1 MVNPE
6 KNTEPFIQTVR
17 RTIITTTIIA
27 IILFWAGIFPAGEIN
42 KLPVFCII
50 WSAAFCIVFGGH
62 WLELLFINHIKFI
75 LPKKIL
81 YLYIIRIV
89 FWFLCS
95 IPLFAVAN
103 LVSNLLSHKTA
114 HLAHWWAFGLL
125 YICIQLLMYSIMHMR
140 FKKSFYNGV
149 Y

>member
-1 MVNPE
+1 MENPE

-27 IILFWAGIFPAGEIN
+27 IILYLAGIFPASEIN
-42 KLPVFCII
+42 KLTVFCII
-50 WSAAFCIVFGGH
+50 WSIAFCIVFGGH

-75 LPKKIL
+75 LPKNIL
-81 YLYIIRIV
+81 SLYFIRIV

-95 IPLFAVAN
+95 VPLFILAN

-114 HLAHWWAFGLL
+114 HLGHWWTFGLL
-125 YICIQLLMYSIMHMR
+125 YICIQLLMYAIMHMR
-140 FKKSFYNGV
+140 SKKSFYNGV